1 MARGSSS
8 GSVLA
13 GPRPSGSDTALQRWL
28 NGALA
33 HRLLVIAVAAGLLV
47 SWEVASGAYGLKFWV
62 STPSA
67 IARTIYTWFVG
78 GYIYPHL
85 LATLEALLYGFAIGT
100 LLAFVASFVFYQ
112 FPRLLEVA
120 DPFIIGLIS
129 IPSVALAPI
138 FIIWFGIGLA
148 SKVVLAAKITFFLM
162 FYQILSGLREV
173 PKGMINAFHVMG
185 GTRFELI
192 RKIQLPASRTWI
204 LHGFRLA
211 FPKAFTGV
219 IVGEII
225 GANRGIGYLTRYF
238 AGTFDTTSLLAA
250 ASIILAMSI
259 TMYYAFGRLGSDE

>member
-1 MARGSSS
+1 MARASGSS
-8 GSVLA
+8 GALA
-13 GPRPSGSDTALQRWL
+13 GPPGSGIDAPFQKWL
-28 NGALA
+28 DGKLA
-33 HRLLVIAVAAGLLV
+33 YRLLVIAVAAALLV
-47 SWEVASGAYGLKFWV
+47 GWEAASTAYGLKFWV

-67 IARTIYTWFVG
+67 IAGTVYKWFVG
-78 GYIYPHL
+78 GYIYPHI

-112 FPRLLEVA
+112 FPRMLEVV
-120 DPFIIGLIS
+120 DPFIVGLIS

-138 FIIWFGIGLA
+138 FIIWFGIGLT

-173 PKGMINAFHVMG
+173 PRGMINAFHVMG
-185 GTRFELI
+185 GTRWALI

-225 GANRGIGYLTRYF
+225 GANRGIGYLTRYY

-259 TMYYAFGRLGSDE
+259 AMYYAFGRLGSDE